1 MKVCL
6 GVGGPINVLHVSQG
20 GSGHGRGRDN
30 GLVGI
35 GRGNLL

>member
-6 GVGGPINVLHVSQG
+6 GVGGPINVLDVSQG
-20 GSGHGRGRDN
+20 GSGHGLDN

-35 GRGNLL
+35 GRGHLL